1 MVNIFKKVCAIESND
16 AVRFDSITA
25 DRIKE
30 NTEYEGIRLKVT
42 GYLDKSRYVLQ
53 FDIGFGDVVVPKPVA
68 MDYPSLLD
76 MDHLKINAYTP
87 FPYPDKR
94 YHKTCY
100 NKGFIYSLS
109 CFSILGYINQP
120 ARAFTRPDGL
130 GKRGLSQRLTCFAGP

>member
-1 MVNIFKKVCAIESND
+1 MLPAVRPYCLTYDARATKDIDFLARQLSNTPGELVNIFKKVCAIESND

-100 NKGFIYSLS
+100 NPTFTV
-109 CFSILGYINQP
+109 SIVN
-120 ARAFTRPDGL
+120 
-130 GKRGLSQRLTCFAGP
+130 